1 MADNP
6 RKPAGRGAALARL
19 PWRDQFESYL
29 NHHRRSARDSVSRLW
44 HAPFS
49 SLMTGLVMGIALALP
64 AALLLLLGSLQ
75 SVSSGWDEA
84 ARVTVY
90 LAPETD
96 GERARELRERW
107 RDISAVSEV
116 ELIEKDRALDRMK
129 DSPGLGRSLDF
140 LEDNPLPHTLVLTPR
155 RQYQEAE
162 ALEDLSERLGKAD
175 GVDRVQLD
183 LAWLQRLNAMA
194 DLLRR
199 GAQVLA
205 ILLTVGVV
213 LVIANTVRLAIENR
227 RREIIVARLVG
238 GTDAFVRRPFLYT
251 GLWYGVLGGLLAW
264 WLVEV
269 AFWWLSGPV
278 DHLAMLYDSDF
289 SLVRP
294 GLEEVGL
301 LLGSSVLLGWLG
313 AVWAVRRHLSAV
325 EPE

>member
-1 MADNP
+1 MADN
-6 RKPAGRGAALARL
+6 RQKTTRRGAALAQL
-19 PWRDQFESYL
+19 PWRDQLGSYI
-29 NHHRRSARDSVSRLW
+29 NHHRRSARDSVLRLW
-44 HAPFS
+44 HAPLS

-64 AALLLLLGSLQ
+64 SALLLLLGSLQ
-75 SVSSGWDEA
+75 SVSSGWDDA

-90 LAPETD
+90 LEADASE
-96 GERARELRERW
+96 ERASELRERW
-107 RDISAVSEV
+107 LDISAVREV
-116 ELIEKDRALDRMK
+116 ELINREQALGRMR
-129 DSPGLGRSLDF
+129 DNAGLGRSLDF
-140 LEDNPLPHTLVLTPR
+140 LDENPLPHTLVLTPE
-155 RQYQEAE
+155 RQYQESE
-162 ALEDLSERLGKAD
+162 ALESLSDRLAKAE

-194 DLLRR
+194 ELLGR

-213 LVIANTVRLAIENR
+213 LVIANTVRLAIESR

-269 AFWWLSGPV
+269 AFWWLAGPV
-278 DHLAMLYDSDF
+278 DELAVLYDSNF
-289 SLVRP
+289 RLHRP
-294 GLEEVGL
+294 GFGDVGL
-301 LLGSSVLLGWLG
+301 ILGSAVLLGWLG
-313 AVWAVRRHLSAV
+313 AVWAVRRHLAAV

>member
-1 MADNP
+1 MAGNE
-6 RKPAGRGAALARL
+6 RKPTGRGAALSRL
-19 PWRDQFESYL
+19 PWRDQFDSYL

-44 HAPFS
+44 HSPLS

-90 LAPETD
+90 LAPEAD
-96 GERARELRERW
+96 GDRARELRERW
-107 RDISAVSEV
+107 LDIAAVRDV
-116 ELIEKDRALDRMK
+116 ELIEKDQALERMK
-129 DSPGLGRSLDF
+129 ANPGLGRSLDF
-140 LEDNPLPHTLVLTPR
+140 LEDNPLPHTLVLTPE
-155 RQYQEAE
+155 RQYQEAQ
-162 ALEDLSERLGKAD
+162 ALEGLSERLGKAD

-278 DHLAMLYDSDF
+278 DHLAMLYDSNF
-289 SLVRP
+289 SLARP

-313 AVWAVRRHLSAV
+313 AVWAVKRHLSEV

>member
-6 RKPAGRGAALARL
+6 RNGAGRGAALARL

-44 HAPFS
+44 HAPLS

-75 SVSSGWDEA
+75 AVSSGWDDA

-90 LAPETD
+90 MAPEAG
-96 GERARELRERW
+96 GERARELRARW
-107 RDISAVSEV
+107 LDIAAVRDVA
-116 ELIEKDRALDRMK
+116 LIEKDQALERMK
-129 DSPGLGRSLDF
+129 ANPGLGRSLEF
-140 LEDNPLPHTLVLTPR
+140 LDGNPLPHTLVLTPER
-155 RQYQEAE
+155 EYQEAK
-162 ALEDLSERLGKAD
+162 ALEDLAQRLGKAED
-175 GVDRVQLD
+175 VDRVQLD

-205 ILLTVGVV
+205 LLLTVGVV

-294 GLEEVGL
+294 GLDEVAA

-313 AVWAVRRHLSAV
+313 AVWAVKRHLSAV